1 MRAPVVCVCVC
12 VCERERES
20 VCVCMRERERERER
34 ERVAPV
40 SPLGRTPSP
49 VSRSTPKA
57 SLHSI
62 VASSMSCV
70 RGGWIPAHK
79 RIPEKRRGK
88 IQRALFWRGSLQT
101 RQALQRTGAPR
112 AHRTRIP
119 AHSDV
124 NARAGIRVQ
133 RNFTIDTSAF
143 WESPLR
149 AAKYRCRV
157 WLLQKACW
165 CGIKGGLLRELLAVR
180 GKRGAPR
187 RGRLRAHE

>member
-1 MRAPVVCVCVC
+1 MVCEDENARTSCVYVCVCVC
-12 VCERERES
+12 VC
-20 VCVCMRERERERER
+20 VRERERER

-40 SPLGRTPSP
+40 SPLGRTPSL

-70 RGGWIPAHK
+70 RGGWILAHK
-79 RIPEKRRGK
+79 RMPEKRRGK
-88 IQRALFWRGSLQT
+88 IQRALGWSGSLQT
-101 RQALQRTGAPR
+101 RQALQRHARRAP
-112 AHRTRIP
+112 HSHSGTRGRECTRR
-119 AHSDV
+119 HKK
-124 NARAGIRVQ
+124 
-133 RNFTIDTSAF
+133 FTIGTSAF

-165 CGIKGGLLRELLAVR
+165 CGSRGGLLRELLAVR
-180 GKRGAPR
+180 GKRAAPR
-187 RGRLRAHE
+187 RGRPRAHE